1 MLEFNIKVLFKKKFY
16 GTYGTLLYRKKIPNM
31 LILKFLWQRINAT
44 SINCTFFRQGST
56 LNILI
61 GKKKWYSR
69 SFGTAAEH
77 KNIVFT
83 IYYIYRVS

>member
-1 MLEFNIKVLFKKKFY
+1 
-16 GTYGTLLYRKKIPNM
+16 M

-61 GKKKWYSR
+61 GKKNDIFVPWQ
-69 SFGTAAEH
+69 TAAVH
-77 KNIVFT
+77 KNIVF
-83 IYYIYRVS
+83 IYFIYRVS

>member
-1 MLEFNIKVLFKKKFY
+1 
-16 GTYGTLLYRKKIPNM
+16 M

-61 GKKKWYSR
+61 EKKNDILVPWQ
-69 SFGTAAEH
+69 TAVVH
-77 KNIVFT
+77 KNIVF

>member
-1 MLEFNIKVLFKKKFY
+1 MAHCFIE
-16 GTYGTLLYRKKIPNM
+16 KKIPNM

-56 LNILI
+56 LNILLE
-61 GKKKWYSR
+61 KKMI
-69 SFGTAAEH
+69 FLFLGTAAVH